1 MKILHIIDSLGLGGA
16 QTVLKGI
23 FEAQKDNKDIFL
35 FALRRSEPHIEIDH
49 PNVFIYE
56 NNARFSFAPLFAL
69 RKFIKQEK
77 IDSLHCQLFRAEVFG
92 WLIKVLFFP
101 KIKLIFHEQGAI
113 FGHDVSSIIDNVFVG
128 LLKLVSLTS
137 TINLHISVSQAA
149 KIKLMERGNV
159 ESNSIVVLNN
169 FVDLNRFNS
178 LKKNKTKIFTIAYV
192 GRLAE
197 VKGCE
202 FLIRALP
209 FLNFPYKVLIA
220 GSGELFEKLESLAK
234 DLNVYQNIEFLGFVK
249 ETEKIYENSD
259 IYVMPSLSEASPMSF
274 CEAQAYGIPVLGS
287 DVASINEF
295 IVHQKNGFLF
305 KVKDSKLLAEQITHL
320 YNNPKDVEKMSQ
332 YSIENVNQYS
342 LDLYLKKLT
351 SIYKNI

>member
-35 FALRRSEPHIEIDH
+35 FALRKFEPHIVIDH

-56 NNARFSFAPLFAL
+56 NNARFSFAPLFVL

-77 IDSLHCQLFRAEVFG
+77 IEIIHCHLFRSQVFG
-92 WLIKVLFFP
+92 WLLKLFSFS
-101 KIKLIFHEQGAI
+101 KIKLIFHEHGQIYGHEVALPLEDLI
-113 FGHDVSSIIDNVFVG
+113 FRKFLYIAKFTVDSFIAVSKSCEQ
-128 LLKLVSLTS
+128 KLVSRANIPLS
-137 TINLHISVSQAA
+137 
-149 KIKLMERGNV
+149 KI
-159 ESNSIVVLNN
+159 IVLNN
-169 FVDLNRFNS
+169 FVDLRRFDS
-178 LKKNKTKIFTIAYV
+178 VKRNKTKIFTISYV
-192 GRLAE
+192 GRLSK

-320 YNNPKDVEKMSQ
+320 YNNPKDVEKMFQ